1 MFIAMNKILNWLHDK
16 FLGATDYG
24 IVRFSGIMEFKIQE
38 GMQGADHALFFL
50 NNDLTPMDYVVELLR
65 VKFQMKRD
73 QAALLMMQVHENGSA
88 EVMRN
93 SLEVLE
99 EVAEHL
105 RQEAIRLGYMLDC
118 KIHKLD
124 DNISP

>member
-1 MFIAMNKILNWLHDK
+1 MNKILNWLHDK

-24 IVRFSGIMEFKIQE
+24 IVRFSGIMEFRIQE
-38 GMQGADHALFFL
+38 GMQGADYALFFL

-73 QAALLMMQVHENGSA
+73 QAALLMLQVHENGSA

-124 DNISP
+124 NNINS